1 MVLMATQIENTGP
14 LERKLALSVEIATV
28 EREVGQR
35 LKKLS
40 RTLRMPGFRPGK
52 VPMKMIE
59 RSHGPQVESEV
70 LGEAI
75 SQGLAAAIKEH
86 DLRVAGE
93 PHIER
98 GEAGDETQLAFTAT
112 FEVYPEVVLG
122 DFAALEIERV
132 ACAIG
137 DAEVDKTVEILRKQ
151 RVTWKQVERAA
162 QDGDQVTIAFIG
174 TLDGVAF
181 DGGSGSDFPFV
192 IGEGRML
199 PDFETGVRGMKAGET
214 RTVPVNFPA
223 DYGSKDLAGKE
234 AQFEISVSKVE
245 EPVLPV
251 VDQDFARQLGVEDG
265 DIEKM
270 RADIRANLEREVLQR
285 TRARTKSNLMDVLPS
300 VTSFELPQSLVRG
313 EEAAL
318 TERALADLKGRGID
332 TSKLPVPEGAFT
344 ESAQKRVR
352 LGLLVAE
359 IVNKHG
365 LQAKPEQVRAQI
377 EEFAQAYESPEEVL
391 RYYFGDRERL
401 AQVESL
407 VVEQNVVDWVLANAK
422 VQDKAIDFDELM
434 QG

>member
-1 MVLMATQIENTGP
+1 MVLMATQIESTGP
-14 LERKLALSVEIATV
+14 LERKLALSVAIATV

-52 VPMKMIE
+52 VPIKMIE
-59 RSHGPQVESEV
+59 RSHGPQMESEV

-132 ACAIG
+132 TCSIG

-151 RVTWKQVERAA
+151 RVTWNPVERAA
-162 QDGDQVTIAFIG
+162 QDGDQVTIAFTG

-192 IGEGRML
+192 LGEGRML

-214 RTVPVNFPA
+214 RTVAVNFPE

-265 DIEKM
+265 DVEKM
-270 RADIRANLEREVLQR
+270 RADIRANLEREVQQR

-313 EEAAL
+313 EEAVL
-318 TERALADLKGRGID
+318 TERTLADLKDRGID

-359 IVNKHG
+359 IVNKHS

-434 QG
+434 KG

>member
-1 MVLMATQIENTGP
+1 MATQIENTGP
-14 LERKLALSVEIATV
+14 LGRKLALSVETATI

-59 RSHGPQVESEV
+59 RSHGPQVQSEV

-75 SQGLAAAIKEH
+75 SQAFTAALREH
-86 DLRVAGE
+86 ELRVAGE
-93 PHIER
+93 PQIER
-98 GEAGDETQLAFTAT
+98 GEASDESQLAFTAA

-122 DFAALEIERV
+122 DFATLEVERV
-132 ACAIG
+132 TCEVG

-151 RVTWKQVERAA
+151 RVTWNQVERAA
-162 QDGDQVTIAFIG
+162 QDADKVTISFTG

-192 IGEGRML
+192 LGEGRML
-199 PDFETGVRGMKAGET
+199 PDFETGVRGMKPGET
-214 RTVPVNFPA
+214 RTVPVAFPE
-223 DYGSKDLAGKE
+223 DYGSKELAGKT
-234 AQFEISVSKVE
+234 AQFEITVAKVE
-245 EPVLPV
+245 EPVLPT
-251 VDQDFARQLGVEDG
+251 VDEEFARQLGVENG
-265 DIEKM
+265 DVEKM
-270 RADIRANLEREVLQR
+270 RADIRANLVREVAQR
-285 TRARTKSNLMDVLPS
+285 VRARTKSGLMEELLKIAN
-300 VTSFELPQSLVRG
+300 FELPQALVRS

-318 TERALADLKGRGID
+318 AENALADLRARGVD

-359 IVNKHG
+359 IVKVHG

-422 VQDKAIDFDELM
+422 VSDKAVAFDELM
-434 QG
+434 QQG

>member
-1 MVLMATQIENTGP
+1 MVLMATQIESTGP

-59 RSHGPQVESEV
+59 RSHGPQMESEV

-75 SQGLAAAIKEH
+75 SQGLAAGIKEH

-98 GEAGDETQLAFTAT
+98 GDAGDETQLAFTAT

-132 ACAIG
+132 TCQIG

-151 RVTWKQVERAA
+151 RVTWNPVERAA
-162 QDGDQVTIAFIG
+162 QDGDQVTIAFTG

-192 IGEGRML
+192 LGEGRML

-214 RTVPVNFPA
+214 RTVAVNFPEG
-223 DYGSKDLAGKE
+223 YGSKDLAGKE

-245 EPVLPV
+245 
-251 VDQDFARQLGVEDG
+251 
-265 DIEKM
+265 
-270 RADIRANLEREVLQR
+270 
-285 TRARTKSNLMDVLPS
+285 
-300 VTSFELPQSLVRG
+300 
-313 EEAAL
+313 
-318 TERALADLKGRGID
+318 
-332 TSKLPVPEGAFT
+332 
-344 ESAQKRVR
+344 
-352 LGLLVAE
+352 
-359 IVNKHG
+359 
-365 LQAKPEQVRAQI
+365 
-377 EEFAQAYESPEEVL
+377 
-391 RYYFGDRERL
+391 
-401 AQVESL
+401 
-407 VVEQNVVDWVLANAK
+407 
-422 VQDKAIDFDELM
+422 
-434 QG
+434 

>member
-1 MVLMATQIENTGP
+1 MATQIESTGP
-14 LERKLALSVEIATV
+14 LERKLALSVAIASV

-35 LKKLS
+35 LQKLS

-86 DLRVAGE
+86 GLRVAGE

-98 GEAGDETQLAFTAT
+98 GEGGDETQLAFTAT

-132 ACAIG
+132 TCAIG
-137 DAEVDKTVEILRKQ
+137 DAELDKTVEILRKQ
-151 RVTWKQVERAA
+151 RVTWNPVERAA
-162 QDGDQVTIAFIG
+162 QGGDQVTIAFTG

-192 IGEGRML
+192 LGDGRML

-214 RTVPVNFPA
+214 RTVPVNFPE

-234 AQFEISVSKVE
+234 AQFEIAVSKVE

-251 VDQDFARQLGVEDG
+251 VDQDFARLLGVADG

-285 TRARTKSNLMDVLPS
+285 TRARTKSNLMDVLPN

-332 TSKLPVPEGAFT
+332 TSKLPVPDGAFT

-422 VQDKAIDFDELM
+422 VQDKAIGFDELM